1 MRLMGEMQNELKN
14 CLKLRDWSFSDLLAV
29 QVSLEAQTR
38 DLNARAKMKSVI
50 EMYRQVAEVKR
61 KSDSAWEASTH
72 IGSSVGSSSGSS
84 ARSWSGHRIW
94 GGSSMRGSPSKQ
106 SPSSVR
112 SAESRVAGVQLILTG
127 SGDEQLHSR
136 GAKQEPLLSV
146 AEVVAPDEPVAS
158 AASEQI
164 QMKGEGQSFLPP
176 ARQGNQSPK
185 LSPLT
190 QSTSRK
196 RSVSCDCD
204 VQADSRQSFDQPEYG
219 FFDIADE
226 DDMEMELL
234 VLPMPKAVP
243 YCASPPIRPP
253 PSPKKDEQLESQSQ
267 SQSQSLPSPQPQPL
281 PRSSLAKV
289 PAYRPSLGQKLVF
302 SRVPPPPA
310 SLTGAP
316 SFREKTRTRSSS
328 SEDLGTW

>member
-1 MRLMGEMQNELKN
+1 
-14 CLKLRDWSFSDLLAV
+14 
-29 QVSLEAQTR
+29 
-38 DLNARAKMKSVI
+38 
-50 EMYRQVAEVKR
+50 
-61 KSDSAWEASTH
+61 
-72 IGSSVGSSSGSS
+72 
-84 ARSWSGHRIW
+84 
-94 GGSSMRGSPSKQ
+94 MRGSPSKQ

-176 ARQGNQSPK
+176 ARQGKQSPK

-190 QSTSRK
+190 HSAARK
-196 RSVSCDCD
+196 RSVSRDHD

-226 DDMEMELL
+226 DDIEMEVL

-243 YCASPPIRPP
+243 FCASPPIRPP
-253 PSPKKDEQLESQSQ
+253 PSPKREEQQALP
-267 SQSQSLPSPQPQPL
+267 LPSPQPQPQAL
-281 PRSSLAKV
+281 PSPRSSVAEV
-289 PAYRPSLGQKLVF
+289 PAFRPSLGEKLVF

-316 SFREKTRTRSSS
+316 SFKEKTRARSS
-328 SEDLGTW
+328 SEDLGTR